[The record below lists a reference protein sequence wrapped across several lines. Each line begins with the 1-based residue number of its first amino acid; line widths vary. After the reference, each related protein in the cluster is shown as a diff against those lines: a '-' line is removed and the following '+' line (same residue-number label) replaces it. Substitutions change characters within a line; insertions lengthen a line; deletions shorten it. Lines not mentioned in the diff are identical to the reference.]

1 MKILIVE
8 DNPQITDFLSKGL
21 KEQGYAVDIASD
33 GKEGFYLATTNI
45 YDLIILDIM
54 LPFMSGLEVCK
65 ELRTYKIDTPVLMLT
80 AKDDS
85 DDIIEGLDN
94 GADDYMTKPF
104 VLKELLARIRAML
117 RRKTSTTNELVFKD
131 LKLDII
137 KKTVSRA
144 GEKIELTAKE
154 FSILELLVK
163 NQNQVVSDSMIIES
177 VWDMNYSNASNLV
190 KVYIYR
196 LRNKIDKAYDEAYIN
211 NIKNIGYTLK
221 WNQ

>member
-21 KEQGYAVDIASD
+21 KEQGYAVDMGSD
-33 GKEGFYLATTNI
+33 GKEGFYLATTNT

-65 ELRTYKIDTPVLMLT
+65 ELRAYKIDTPVLMLT

-137 KKTVSRA
+137 KKTVSRS

-221 WNQ
+221 

>member
-1 MKILIVE
+1 MKILVVE
-8 DNPQITDFLSKGL
+8 DNPSIYEFLEKGL

-33 GKEGFYLATTNI
+33 GKEGFYLATTNK
-45 YDLIILDIM
+45 YDFIILDIM
-54 LPFMSGLEVCK
+54 IPFMSGIELCK
-65 ELRTYKIDTPVLMLT
+65 ELRTYKISTPILMLT

-85 DDIIEGLDN
+85 DDIIQGLDS

-117 RRKTSTTNELVFKD
+117 RRKTSDTNELIFKD

-137 KKTVSRA
+137 KKTVYRA
-144 GEKIELTAKE
+144 EDKIELTAKE

-163 NQNQVVSDSMIIES
+163 NQNNIVSDSMIIES

-196 LRNKIDKAYDEAYIN
+196 LRNKIDKAYAEAYIN

-221 WNQ
+221 

>member
-1 MKILIVE
+1 MKILVVE
-8 DNPQITDFLSKGL
+8 DNPSIYEFLEKGL
-21 KEQGYAVDIASD
+21 KEQGYAVDIADD
-33 GKEGFYLATTNI
+33 GKEGFYLATTNK

-54 LPFMSGLEVCK
+54 LPFMSGIELCK
-65 ELRTYKIDTPVLMLT
+65 ELRAYKINTPILMLT

-85 DDIIEGLDN
+85 DDIIEGLDS

-104 VLKELLARIRAML
+104 VLNELLARIRATL
-117 RRKTSTTNELVFKD
+117 RRNVNSTNELVFKD
-131 LKLDII
+131 LKLDIV

-144 GEKIELTAKE
+144 NKKIELTAKE

-163 NQNQVVSDSMIIES
+163 NKNQVVSDSMIIES

-196 LRNKIDKAYDEAYIN
+196 LRNKIDKEFDEAYIN

-221 WNQ
+221 

>member
-1 MKILIVE
+1 MKILVVE
-8 DNPQITDFLSKGL
+8 DNPSIYEFLEKGL

-33 GKEGFYLATTNI
+33 GKEGFYLATTNK
-45 YDLIILDIM
+45 YDFIILDIM
-54 LPFMSGLEVCK
+54 IPFMSGIELCK
-65 ELRTYKIDTPVLMLT
+65 ELRTYKISTPILMLT

-85 DDIIEGLDN
+85 DDIIQGLDS

-117 RRKTSTTNELVFKD
+117 RRKTSDTNELIFKD

-137 KKTVSRA
+137 KKTVYR
-144 GEKIELTAKE
+144 GEDKIELTAKE

-163 NQNQVVSDSMIIES
+163 NQNNIVSDSMIIES

-196 LRNKIDKAYDEAYIN
+196 LRNKIDKAYAEAYIN

-221 WNQ
+221 

>member
-1 MKILIVE
+1 MKILVVE
-8 DNPQITDFLSKGL
+8 DNPSIYEFLEKGL

-33 GKEGFYLATTNI
+33 GKEGFYLATTNK
-45 YDLIILDIM
+45 YDFIILDIM
-54 LPFMSGLEVCK
+54 IPFMSGIELCK
-65 ELRTYKIDTPVLMLT
+65 ELRAYKISTPILMLT

-85 DDIIEGLDN
+85 DDIIQGLDS

-117 RRKTSTTNELVFKD
+117 RRKTSDTNELIFKD

-137 KKTVSRA
+137 KKTVYR
-144 GEKIELTAKE
+144 GEDKIELTAKE

-163 NQNQVVSDSMIIES
+163 NQNNIVSDSMIIES

-196 LRNKIDKAYDEAYIN
+196 LRNKIDKAYAEAYIN

-221 WNQ
+221 